1 MEKAVYHFVGIKGTG
16 MSALALILKD
26 LGYQVQGSDITKKN
40 IYRGGLT
47 PGANSYIGICRR
59 KHSAHNDHYCRKCL

>member
-26 LGYQVQGSDITKKN
+26 LGYQVQGSDITKKHLQRQA
-40 IYRGGLT
+40 YAG
-47 PGANSYIGICRR
+47 R
-59 KHSAHNDHYCRKCL
+59 KFLYWNLPPQTFSPQ